1 MENGGRM
8 KELKFRIWNNSHNEF
23 IRPDYGLIG
32 FCYPLDGR
40 IAILTTNS
48 DPIEDCVIEQYIG
61 LKDKNGKEIYEGD
74 IVEYDWYIRN
84 DKSYRTKEQVTFDDM
99 GARLGNDRIRNCSNV
114 EVIGNIHE
122 NPDLLEKKWTKKS
135 KISLKKQQ
143 KKELKKY

>member
-1 MENGGRM
+1 M

-40 IAILTTNS
+40 IAVLTSNG
-48 DPIEDCVIEQYIG
+48 DPIEDCVIEQYTG

-74 IVEYDWYIRN
+74 IVEYDWYIIS
-84 DKSYRTKEQVTFDDM
+84 DKPAYRTKEQVTFDDM
-99 GARLGNDRIRNCSNV
+99 GARLGNDRIRNCLNV

-122 NPDLLEKKWTKKS
+122 NPDLLWEK
-135 KISLKKQQ
+135 
-143 KKELKKY
+143 

>member
-1 MENGGRM
+1 MENEEKM

-23 IRPDYGLIG
+23 IRPDCGLIG

-48 DPIEDCVIEQYIG
+48 DPIEDCVIEQYTG

-74 IVEYDWYIRN
+74 IVEYDWYITS
-84 DKSYRTKEQVTFDDM
+84 DKTAYRVKEQVVFDDM

-122 NPDLLEKKWTKKS
+122 NDDLLEKK
-135 KISLKKQQ
+135 
-143 KKELKKY
+143 